1 MSNPWKD
8 ATELRKKLAEAGE
21 GQHTKEHKK
30 EALRKEKAREEASLE
45 LAEQK
50 ERLIGLGEEI
60 RKESFGLISGF
71 VAILFLLQGF
81 VSSLGLK
88 RPIPKASDWL
98 TVGYVSD
105 QFKVVGIDHTGE
117 TLHKS
122 PNAIAEHQI
131 FHLIRQMFK
140 DATFNDG
147 VIYFAPCKE
156 HSFYIRF
163 EYNDAKKYGICRAQ
177 GLGNSA
183 SLSGPLDLT
192 KSKVV
197 DNHGNIFF
205 SQENFDTLNNR
216 LYVGEELVTWFLKG
230 CFVDY
235 KGHY

>member
-8 ATELRKKLAEAGE
+8 TAELRKKLAEAGE
-21 GQHTKEHKK
+21 GQRTKEHEK

-50 ERLIGLGEEI
+50 ERLVGLGKKI
-60 RKESFGLISGF
+60 HKESFGLISGF
-71 VAILFLLQGF
+71 VAILSLLQGF

-88 RPIPKASDWL
+88 RPMPKDSDWL

-105 QFKVVGIDHTGE
+105 QFKVAGIDHTGE

-122 PNAIAEHQI
+122 PNAIIEHQI
-131 FHLIRQMFK
+131 FHLIKQMFK
-140 DATFNDG
+140 DAIFKGKT
-147 VIYFAPCKE
+147 IRFATYKE

-163 EYNDAKKYGICRAQ
+163 EYNDAKKY
-177 GLGNSA
+177 
-183 SLSGPLDLT
+183 
-192 KSKVV
+192 KVV

-216 LYVGEELVTWFLKG
+216 LYVGEELVTWFLEG

-235 KGHY
+235 KRHY